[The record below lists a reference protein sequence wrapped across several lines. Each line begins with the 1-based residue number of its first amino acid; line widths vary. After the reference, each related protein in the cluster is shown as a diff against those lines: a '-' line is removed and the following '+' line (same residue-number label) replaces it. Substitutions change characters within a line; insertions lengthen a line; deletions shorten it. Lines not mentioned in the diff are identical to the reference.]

1 MSPQTPDQET
11 TALMGAVTAPATH
24 DLMNVLAIIN
34 EHAGLLSDLLHFKG
48 NGDLSPE
55 QLGKSIA
62 AIETQVARGR
72 GLLSHLNR
80 LAHAPDPGP
89 LGPTDAGI
97 ALEEIVA
104 LTQRHFHGRITAPV
118 PSVSM
123 PCEPVK
129 LRLLLFRLLEA
140 ASHPAQAQ
148 ETPVTPELTG
158 ATFSIT
164 FQGHGPVDLSEPLCS
179 LAQGLGGT
187 LTCHHHSL
195 CLTLTHG

>member
-1 MSPQTPDQET
+1 MSPNTPDQET

-34 EHAGLLSDLLHFKG
+34 EHAGLLSDLLHLG
-48 NGDLSPE
+48 GSGALTPE

-89 LGPTDAGI
+89 SGPTDAGI
-97 ALEEIVA
+97 ALEEMVA
-104 LTQRHFHGRITAPV
+104 LTQRRFRGRLTAPA
-118 PSVSM
+118 PSAPV
-123 PCEPVK
+123 PCEPVT
-129 LRLLLFRLLEA
+129 LRLLLFRLLET
-140 ASHPAQAQ
+140 ASHPAQAR
-148 ETPVTPELTG
+148 EIPVTPDLTG
-158 ATFSIT
+158 DSFAIT
-164 FQGHGPVDLSEPLCS
+164 FQGHGPLDLPDTLGS

-187 LTCHHHSL
+187 LTCHHHTL
-195 CLTLTHG
+195 CLTLPHG